1 MDTTI
6 VLTSD
11 LYEEFFQCISNLR
24 DICTDVIIKDSII
37 RQRTDDKNSIFE
49 MDLTDLFNEQVTI
62 PISYFKAKFDLFKI
76 FSGKEVTIKIHQ
88 EEAEDGSIDFGQSW
102 YELADDLSR
111 IKFDFPDMNFMQNEF
126 VTEEELDAIVTCT
139 DDDIILETS
148 IEKTITERIKT
159 VTTNF
164 QAHFVKMDF
173 SGDTLSIGA
182 IDPAKTNRVFFLENL
197 NVEMNFDEPHFANM
211 TRIPFLI
218 NHDTAYA
225 FKLYKQ
231 PDEMVTQNKI
241 TTSIGAVPIS
251 IYCKSQLMAEDE

>member
-6 VLTSD
+6 VLNAD

-24 DICTDVIIKDSII
+24 DICTDVVIKDSII

-49 MDLTDLFNEQVTI
+49 MDLSDLFGEQVTI

-88 EEAEDGSIDFGQSW
+88 AESEDGSIDFGESW
-102 YELADDLSR
+102 YELADNISR
-111 IKFDFPDMNFMQNEF
+111 IKFDFPDLEFMQNEF
-126 VTEEELDAIVTCT
+126 VTEEELAAIVTST
-139 DDDIILETS
+139 EDDIILETS
-148 IEKTITERIKT
+148 IEKTITDRIKI
-159 VTTNF
+159 VTSNF
-164 QAHFVKMDF
+164 QTHYVKMDF
-173 SGDTLSIGA
+173 SGDNLTIGA
-182 IDPAKTNRVFFLENL
+182 VDPAKTNHVFFLENL

-211 TRIPFLI
+211 TRIPFMI

-225 FKLYKQ
+225 FKIYKQ

-251 IYCKSQLMAEDE
+251 IYCKSQLMTEDD

>member
-11 LYEEFFQCISNLR
+11 LYDEFFQCISNLR

-49 MDLTDLFNEQVTI
+49 MDLTDLFGEQVTI

-76 FSGKEVTIKIHQ
+76 FSGKEITLKIHQ
-88 EEAEDGSIDFGQSW
+88 DEDDAGNSW

-111 IKFDFPDMNFMQNEF
+111 IKFDFPDINFMQNEF
-126 VTEEELDAIVTCT
+126 VTEEELAAIVTCT

-159 VTTNF
+159 VTSNF
-164 QAHFVKMDF
+164 QSHFVKMDF
-173 SGDTLSIGA
+173 DGDTLSIGC

-197 NVEMNFDEPHFANM
+197 SVEMNFDEPHFANM
-211 TRIPFLI
+211 TRIPFMI
-218 NHDTAYA
+218 NHDTAYS